1 MQFLIIIII
10 IWLVVSALKWLFAIL
25 STTAGSI
32 GLILLF
38 SAAVVVMYRRGI
50 SAQYKPILAASLF
63 ALSGICLFGLGI
75 INTSQLEAQEAE
87 KVAEKDALGNQI
99 QQVQEQ
105 RTKRIEDQV
114 WDECNGV
121 IIRVNGAAK
130 MLAAAKAGKAIDSY
144 FDESR
149 MTDLLQQY
157 QAEMSSC
164 RQQVINKN
172 R

>member
-10 IWLVVSALKWLFAIL
+10 IWLLVSAFKWLFIIL

-32 GLILLF
+32 GLILIF
-38 SAAVVVMYRRGI
+38 SAVVVVMYRRRI
-50 SAQYKPILAASLF
+50 SAQHKSILAASLL

-75 INTSQLEAQEAE
+75 VNTSKLAVHEAE
-87 KVAEKDALGNQI
+87 KVAEKDALRKQA
-99 QQVQEQ
+99 QQVQEE
-105 RTKRIEDQV
+105 RTRRIEDQV

-121 IIRVNGAAK
+121 IIRVNGAVK
-130 MLAAAKAGKAIDSY
+130 MLAAAKTGKAIDSY

-164 RQQVINKN
+164 RKQVINKN